1 MFFAAKPFSKIRQ
14 FVLLSMAAVLVGC
27 ASIPAGVD
35 PSPNDPWE
43 PFNRS
48 VFEFN
53 EGLDAYLLKPVVA
66 GYRFVLP
73 EFVREGIYNFFSNYG
88 DIYNVAY
95 NLLQGK
101 PGYAFNDLMR
111 VVVNTTMGLGG
122 FIDLAT
128 PGGLE
133 KHKEDWGQTLGVWGV
148 PSGPYVV
155 LPFFGPSNVR
165 DTFGTVADL
174 ESDYLFRLLPDVA
187 LRNSITGLRVVNA
200 RNTYYEA
207 GDLLDGAAIDKYS
220 FMRDAYI
227 QRREYQINEGRDD
240 EEPQM
245 PVYENPYECERA
257 KISPNEITRAR
268 WIYEEL
274 QMDF

>member
-1 MFFAAKPFSKIRQ
+1 MLLLAKLKRI
-14 FVLLSMAAVLVGC
+14 VLLGLIGVMVGC
-27 ASIPAGVD
+27 ASIPAGVAH
-35 PSPNDPWE
+35 SPHDPWE

-73 EFVREGIYNFFSNYG
+73 EFVRDGIYNFFSNYS
-88 DIYNVAY
+88 DIYTALQ

-101 PGYAFNDLMR
+101 PDYAFIDLMR
-111 VVVNTTMGLGG
+111 VVVNTTFGLGG
-122 FIDLAT
+122 LIDMAT
-128 PGGLE
+128 PGGLP
-133 KHKEDWGQTLGVWGV
+133 KHKEDWGQTFGVWGI

-155 LPFFGPSNVR
+155 LPFFGPSSVR
-165 DTFGTVADL
+165 DTFGTAADL

-187 LRNSITGLRVVNA
+187 LRNSLTGLRVVNA

-220 FMRDAYI
+220 FVRAAYI
-227 QRREYQINEGRDD
+227 QRRAYPINEGRDD
-240 EEPQM
+240 E
-245 PVYENPYECERA
+245 
-257 KISPNEITRAR
+257 
-268 WIYEEL
+268 
-274 QMDF
+274 

>member
-1 MFFAAKPFSKIRQ
+1 MFLVVKFMSKIRQ
-14 FVLLSMAAVLVGC
+14 YVLLCMAAMLVGC
-27 ASIPAGVD
+27 ASIPAGVE
-35 PSPNDPWE
+35 PSPHDPWE
-43 PFNRS
+43 SFNRS

-101 PGYAFNDLMR
+101 PGYAFSDLMR

-148 PSGPYVV
+148 PAGPYVV
-155 LPFFGPSNVR
+155 LPFFGPSNLR

-174 ESDYLFRLLPDVA
+174 ESDYLFRLLPNVA

-245 PVYENPYECERA
+245 PVYENPY
-257 KISPNEITRAR
+257 
-268 WIYEEL
+268 
-274 QMDF
+274 Q

>member
-245 PVYENPYECERA
+245 PVYENPYE
-257 KISPNEITRAR
+257 
-268 WIYEEL
+268 
-274 QMDF
+274 

>member
-1 MFFAAKPFSKIRQ
+1 MSLLANIKRI
-14 FVLLSMAAVLVGC
+14 VLLGLVGTMVGC
-27 ASIPAGVD
+27 ASIPAGVA
-35 PSPNDPWE
+35 PSPHDPWE

-73 EFVREGIYNFFSNYG
+73 EFVRDGIYNFFSNYS
-88 DIYNVAY
+88 DIYTALQ

-101 PGYAFNDLMR
+101 PDYAFSDLMR
-111 VVVNTTMGLGG
+111 VVVNTTFGLGG
-122 FIDLAT
+122 LIDMAT
-128 PGGLE
+128 PGGLP
-133 KHKEDWGQTLGVWGV
+133 KHKEDWGQTFGVWGI

-165 DTFGTVADL
+165 DTFGTAADL

-187 LRNSITGLRVVNA
+187 LRNSLTGLRVVNA

-220 FMRDAYI
+220 FVRDAYI
-227 QRREYQINEGRDD
+227 QRRQYQINEGRED
-240 EEPQM
+240 EEVLM
-245 PVYENPYECERA
+245 PPYQNPYE
-257 KISPNEITRAR
+257 
-268 WIYEEL
+268 
-274 QMDF
+274 

>member
-1 MFFAAKPFSKIRQ
+1 MML
-14 FVLLSMAAVLVGC
+14 FVLRKIKQAILLGSVVSMVGC
-27 ASIPAGVD
+27 ASIPAGSER
-35 PSPNDPWE
+35 SPQDPWE

-53 EGLDAYLLKPVVA
+53 EGLDTYLLKPVVA
-66 GYRFVLP
+66 GYRFILP
-73 EFVREGIYNFFSNYG
+73 EFVRDGIYNFFSNYS
-88 DIYNVAY
+88 DIYTALY

-101 PGYAFNDLMR
+101 PDYAFNDFMR

-122 FIDLAT
+122 LIDLAT

-220 FMRDAYI
+220 FVRDAYI
-227 QRREYQINEGRDD
+227 QRRAYQINEGRDD

-245 PVYENPYECERA
+245 PVYENPY
-257 KISPNEITRAR
+257 
-268 WIYEEL
+268 
-274 QMDF
+274 Q

>member
-1 MFFAAKPFSKIRQ
+1 MI
-14 FVLLSMAAVLVGC
+14 LLVMRKVKMAILLGLIASLIGC
-27 ASIPAGVD
+27 ASIPAGEER
-35 PSPNDPWE
+35 SPQDPWE

-73 EFVREGIYNFFSNYG
+73 EFVRDGVYNFFSNYN
-88 DIYNVAY
+88 DIYTALF

-101 PGYAFNDLMR
+101 PDYAFNDLMR

-122 FIDLAT
+122 LIDLAT

-174 ESDYLFRLLPDVA
+174 ESDYLFSFVKDIG

-227 QRREYQINEGRDD
+227 QRRAYQINEGRDD

-245 PVYENPYECERA
+245 PVYENPY
-257 KISPNEITRAR
+257 
-268 WIYEEL
+268 
-274 QMDF
+274 Q

>member
-1 MFFAAKPFSKIRQ
+1 M
-14 FVLLSMAAVLVGC
+14 LLVPSLINKMKRFLLLCMATVLVGC
-27 ASIPAGVD
+27 ASIPAGVE
-35 PSPNDPWE
+35 PSPQDPWE
-43 PFNRS
+43 SFNRS

-73 EFVREGIYNFFSNYG
+73 EFVREGIYNFFSNYN
-88 DIYNVAY
+88 DIYTALF

-101 PGYAFNDLMR
+101 PGYAFNDFMR
-111 VVVNTTMGLGG
+111 VAVNTTMGLGG
-122 FIDLAT
+122 LLDLAT

-148 PSGPYVV
+148 PAGPYVV

-227 QRREYQINEGRDD
+227 QRRQYQINEGRDD

-245 PVYENPYECERA
+245 PVYENPYE
-257 KISPNEITRAR
+257 
-268 WIYEEL
+268 
-274 QMDF
+274 

>member
-1 MFFAAKPFSKIRQ
+1 MIGWVSRLKYAVVIGF
-14 FVLLSMAAVLVGC
+14 AAVLVGC
-27 ASIPAGVD
+27 ASIPAGVE

-73 EFVREGIYNFFSNYG
+73 EFVREGIYNFFSNYN
-88 DIYNVAY
+88 DIYTALN

-101 PGYAFNDLMR
+101 PAYAFNDLMR
-111 VVVNTTMGLGG
+111 VVVNTTFGLGG
-122 FIDLAT
+122 FIDMAT

-133 KHKEDWGQTLGVWGV
+133 KHKEDWGQTFGVWGF

-155 LPFFGPSNVR
+155 LPFFGPSSVR

-174 ESDYLFRLLPDVA
+174 ETDYLFKYIPDVG

-227 QRREYQINEGRDD
+227 QRREYQINEGRED
-240 EEPQM
+240 EEPPM
-245 PVYENPYECERA
+245 PPYMNAYE
-257 KISPNEITRAR
+257 
-268 WIYEEL
+268 
-274 QMDF
+274 

>member
-1 MFFAAKPFSKIRQ
+1 MMGWVAKLKYALVIGF
-14 FVLLSMAAVLVGC
+14 AAVLVGC
-27 ASIPAGVD
+27 ASIPAGVE

-53 EGLDAYLLKPVVA
+53 EGLDAYFLKPVVA
-66 GYRFVLP
+66 CYRFVLP
-73 EFVREGIYNFFSNYG
+73 DFVRDGIYNFFSNYS
-88 DIYNVAY
+88 DIYTALN

-101 PGYAFNDLMR
+101 PAYAFNDLMR
-111 VVVNTTMGLGG
+111 VVVNTTFGLGG
-122 FIDLAT
+122 LIDMAT

-133 KHKEDWGQTLGVWGV
+133 KHKEDWGQTFGVWGV

-155 LPFFGPSNVR
+155 LPFFGPSSVR

-174 ESDYLFRLLPDVA
+174 ETDYLFKYIPDVG
-187 LRNSITGLRVVNA
+187 LRNSITALRVVNA

-227 QRREYQINEGRDD
+227 QRREYQINEGRED
-240 EEPQM
+240 EEPPM
-245 PVYENPYECERA
+245 PAYMNAYE
-257 KISPNEITRAR
+257 
-268 WIYEEL
+268 
-274 QMDF
+274 

>member
-1 MFFAAKPFSKIRQ
+1 MFFAVKFLRKIRQ
-14 FVLLSMAAVLVGC
+14 FTLLCIAVTLVGC
-27 ASIPAGVD
+27 ASIPAGIER
-35 PSPNDPWE
+35 SSNDPWE

-73 EFVREGIYNFFSNYG
+73 EFVRDGIYNFFSNYS
-88 DIYNVAY
+88 DIYTALQ

-101 PGYAFNDLMR
+101 PSYAFNDFMR

-122 FIDLAT
+122 FLDLAT

-133 KHKEDWGQTLGVWGV
+133 KHKEDWGQTFGVWGL

-155 LPFFGPSNVR
+155 LPFFGPSSVR

-174 ESDYLFRLLPDVA
+174 ESDYLFKYVKDVG

-220 FMRDAYI
+220 FVRDAYI
-227 QRREYQINEGRDD
+227 QRRAYQINEGRDD

-245 PVYENPYECERA
+245 PVYENPY
-257 KISPNEITRAR
+257 
-268 WIYEEL
+268 
-274 QMDF
+274 Q

>member
-1 MFFAAKPFSKIRQ
+1 M
-14 FVLLSMAAVLVGC
+14 LLVPSLINKMKRFLLLCMAAALVGC
-27 ASIPAGVD
+27 ASIPAGVE
-35 PSPNDPWE
+35 PSPQDPWE

-73 EFVREGIYNFFSNYG
+73 EFVREGIYNFFSNYN
-88 DIYNVAY
+88 DIYTALY

-101 PGYAFNDLMR
+101 PGYAFNDFMR
-111 VVVNTTMGLGG
+111 VAVNTTMGLGG
-122 FIDLAT
+122 LLDLAT

-148 PSGPYVV
+148 PAGPYVV

-227 QRREYQINEGRDD
+227 QRRQYQINEGRDD

-245 PVYENPYECERA
+245 PVYENPYE
-257 KISPNEITRAR
+257 
-268 WIYEEL
+268 
-274 QMDF
+274 

>member
-1 MFFAAKPFSKIRQ
+1 MLSAVKFISRARQ
-14 FVLLSMAAVLVGC
+14 CVLFCIASALVGC
-27 ASIPAGVD
+27 ASIPAGVQ
-35 PSPNDPWE
+35 PSPQDPWE
-43 PFNRS
+43 SFNRS

-53 EGLDAYLLKPVVA
+53 EGLDAYVLKPVVA

-73 EFVREGIYNFFSNYG
+73 EFVREGIYNFFSNYS
-88 DIYNVAY
+88 DIYTALY

-101 PGYAFNDLMR
+101 PAYAFNDFMR

-122 FIDLAT
+122 LLDLAT
-128 PGGLE
+128 PAGLE

-148 PSGPYVV
+148 PAGPYVV

-165 DTFGTVADL
+165 DTFGTAADL

-187 LRNSITGLRVVNA
+187 LRNSLTGLRVVNA

-227 QRREYQINEGRDD
+227 QRRQYQINEGRDD
-240 EEPQM
+240 EEPTP
-245 PVYENPYECERA
+245 PVYQNPYE
-257 KISPNEITRAR
+257 
-268 WIYEEL
+268 
-274 QMDF
+274 

>member
-1 MFFAAKPFSKIRQ
+1 MLSVVKFISRARQ
-14 FVLLSMAAVLVGC
+14 CALFCIASALVGC
-27 ASIPAGVD
+27 ASIPAGVQ
-35 PSPNDPWE
+35 PSPQDPWE
-43 PFNRS
+43 SFNRS

-53 EGLDAYLLKPVVA
+53 EGLDAYVLKPVVT

-73 EFVREGIYNFFSNYG
+73 EFVREGIYNFFSNYS
-88 DIYNVAY
+88 DIYTALY

-101 PGYAFNDLMR
+101 PAYAFNDFMR
-111 VVVNTTMGLGG
+111 VVVNTTFGLGG
-122 FIDLAT
+122 LIDMAT

-148 PSGPYVV
+148 PAGPYVV

-165 DTFGTVADL
+165 DTFGTAADL

-187 LRNSITGLRVVNA
+187 LRNSLTGLRVVNA

-220 FMRDAYI
+220 FVRDAYI
-227 QRREYQINEGRDD
+227 QRRQYQINEGRDD
-240 EEPQM
+240 EESPP
-245 PVYENPYECERA
+245 PVYQNPYE
-257 KISPNEITRAR
+257 
-268 WIYEEL
+268 
-274 QMDF
+274 

>member
-1 MFFAAKPFSKIRQ
+1 MQCLVKLKRFF
-14 FVLLSMAAVLVGC
+14 LLGLVVGMVGC
-27 ASIPAGVD
+27 ASIPAGVE
-35 PSPNDPWE
+35 PSPHDPWE

-73 EFVREGIYNFFSNYG
+73 EFVRDGIYNFFSNYS
-88 DIYNVAY
+88 DIYTALQ

-101 PGYAFNDLMR
+101 PDYAFSDLMR
-111 VVVNTTMGLGG
+111 VVVNTTFGLGG
-122 FIDLAT
+122 LIDMAT
-128 PGGLE
+128 PGGLP
-133 KHKEDWGQTLGVWGV
+133 KHKEDWGQTFGVWGI

-165 DTFGTVADL
+165 DTFGTAADL
-174 ESDYLFRLLPDVA
+174 ESDYLFAYVKDIG

-227 QRREYQINEGRDD
+227 QRREYQINEGREDR
-240 EEPQM
+240 EPLM
-245 PVYENPYECERA
+245 PVYENPYE
-257 KISPNEITRAR
+257 
-268 WIYEEL
+268 
-274 QMDF
+274 

>member
-1 MFFAAKPFSKIRQ
+1 MLSVVKFISKLRQ
-14 FVLLSMAAVLVGC
+14 CILLCMAAALVGC
-27 ASIPAGVD
+27 ASIPSGVE
-35 PSPNDPWE
+35 PSPHDPWE

-73 EFVREGIYNFFSNYG
+73 EFVRDGIYNFFSNYG
-88 DIYNVAY
+88 DIYNIFY

-101 PGYAFNDLMR
+101 PGYAFNDFMR
-111 VVVNTTMGLGG
+111 VAVNTTMGLGG

-133 KHKEDWGQTLGVWGV
+133 KHKEDWGQTFGVWGV
-148 PSGPYVV
+148 PAGPYVV

-174 ESDYLFRLLPDVA
+174 ESDYLFKYVKDVG
-187 LRNSITGLRVVNA
+187 LRNSITGLRVINA

-227 QRREYQINEGRDD
+227 QRRQYQINEGRDD

-245 PVYENPYECERA
+245 PVYENPY
-257 KISPNEITRAR
+257 
-268 WIYEEL
+268 
-274 QMDF
+274 Q

>member
-1 MFFAAKPFSKIRQ
+1 M
-14 FVLLSMAAVLVGC
+14 LCMAATLVGC
-27 ASIPAGVD
+27 ASIPAGVE
-35 PSPNDPWE
+35 PSPHDPWE

-73 EFVREGIYNFFSNYG
+73 EFVRDGIYNFFSNYG
-88 DIYNVAY
+88 DIYNIFY

-101 PGYAFNDLMR
+101 PGFAFNDFMR
-111 VVVNTTMGLGG
+111 VAVNTTMGLGG

-133 KHKEDWGQTLGVWGV
+133 KHKEDWGQTFGVWGV
-148 PSGPYVV
+148 PAGPYVV

-174 ESDYLFRLLPDVA
+174 ESDYLFKYVKDVG
-187 LRNSITGLRVVNA
+187 LRNSITGLRVINA

-227 QRREYQINEGRDD
+227 QRRQYQINEGRDD

-245 PVYENPYECERA
+245 PVYENPY
-257 KISPNEITRAR
+257 
-268 WIYEEL
+268 
-274 QMDF
+274 Q

>member
-1 MFFAAKPFSKIRQ
+1 MMLFFIRKLKTAI
-14 FVLLSMAAVLVGC
+14 LLGLTASLIGC
-27 ASIPAGVD
+27 ASIPAGVER
-35 PSPNDPWE
+35 SPQDPWE

-53 EGLDAYLLKPVVA
+53 EGLDAYALKPVVA

-73 EFVREGIYNFFSNYG
+73 EFVRDGIYNFFSNYS
-88 DIYNVAY
+88 DIYTALY
-95 NLLQGK
+95 NLLQGR
-101 PGYAFNDLMR
+101 PGYAFNDFMR

-122 FIDLAT
+122 LLDLAT

-133 KHKEDWGQTLGVWGV
+133 KHKEDWGQTFGVWGV

-174 ESDYLFRLLPDVA
+174 QSDYLFSFVKDIG
-187 LRNSITGLRVVNA
+187 LRNSITGLRVINA

-220 FMRDAYI
+220 FVRDAYI
-227 QRREYQINEGRDD
+227 QRRAYQINEGRDD
-240 EEPQM
+240 EEPSM
-245 PVYENPYECERA
+245 PVYENPY
-257 KISPNEITRAR
+257 
-268 WIYEEL
+268 
-274 QMDF
+274 Q

>member
-1 MFFAAKPFSKIRQ
+1 MLSSVVKFISRTRRC
-14 FVLLSMAAVLVGC
+14 LLLCVASVLVGC
-27 ASIPAGVD
+27 ASIPAGVE
-35 PSPNDPWE
+35 PSPQDPWE
-43 PFNRS
+43 RFNRS

-73 EFVREGIYNFFSNYG
+73 EFVREGIYNFFSNYN
-88 DIYNVAY
+88 DIYTALQNM
-95 NLLQGK
+95 LQGK
-101 PGYAFNDLMR
+101 PDFAFNDLMR
-111 VVVNTTMGLGG
+111 VVVNTTFGLAGL
-122 FIDLAT
+122 IDMAT

-133 KHKEDWGQTLGVWGV
+133 KHKEDWGQTFGVWGV
-148 PSGPYVV
+148 PAGPYVV

-187 LRNSITGLRVVNA
+187 LRNSITGLRIVNA

-227 QRREYQINEGRDD
+227 QRRQYQINEGRDD
-240 EEPQM
+240 EEPTM
-245 PVYENPYECERA
+245 PVYQNPYE
-257 KISPNEITRAR
+257 
-268 WIYEEL
+268 
-274 QMDF
+274 

>member
-1 MFFAAKPFSKIRQ
+1 MNAWLSFKRLVVLSLLALMF
-14 FVLLSMAAVLVGC
+14 GC
-27 ASIPAGVD
+27 ASIPAGVP
-35 PSPNDPWE
+35 PSPDDPWE

-53 EGLDAYLLKPVVA
+53 EGLDAYVLKPVVA

-73 EFVREGIYNFFSNYG
+73 EFVREGIYNFFSNYN
-88 DIYNVAY
+88 DIYTALN

-101 PGYAFNDLMR
+101 PDYAFNDLMR

-122 FIDLAT
+122 LVDLAT

-133 KHKEDWGQTLGVWGV
+133 KHKEDFGQTFGVWGV

-155 LPFFGPSNVR
+155 LPFFGPSSVR

-174 ESDYLFRLLPDVA
+174 ETDYLFKYIPNVG
-187 LRNSITGLRVVNA
+187 LRNSLTGLRVVNA

-220 FMRDAYI
+220 FLRDAYI
-227 QRREYQINEGRDD
+227 QRRKYQINEGRDD

-245 PVYENPYECERA
+245 PVYENPYE
-257 KISPNEITRAR
+257 
-268 WIYEEL
+268 
-274 QMDF
+274 

>member
-1 MFFAAKPFSKIRQ
+1 MLLAVRLYSKIKRV
-14 FVLLSMAAVLVGC
+14 VLLVVTTALVGC
-27 ASIPAGVD
+27 ASIPAGVE
-35 PSPNDPWE
+35 PSPHDPWE
-43 PFNRS
+43 SFNRS

-66 GYRFVLP
+66 GYRFILP
-73 EFVREGIYNFFSNYG
+73 EFVRQGIYNFFSNYN
-88 DIYNVAY
+88 DIYTALF
-95 NLLQGK
+95 NLLQGRLD
-101 PGYAFNDLMR
+101 YAFNDLMR
-111 VVVNTTMGLGG
+111 VAVNTTMGLGG
-122 FIDLAT
+122 LLDLAT

-148 PSGPYVV
+148 PAGPYVV

-165 DTFGTVADL
+165 DAFGTVADL
-174 ESDYLFRLLPDVA
+174 ESDYLFRFLPDVA
-187 LRNSITGLRVVNA
+187 LRNSVTGLRVVNE

-227 QRREYQINEGRDD
+227 QRREYQINEGREG

-245 PVYENPYECERA
+245 PVYENPY
-257 KISPNEITRAR
+257 
-268 WIYEEL
+268 
-274 QMDF
+274 Q

>member
-1 MFFAAKPFSKIRQ
+1 MFLVVGQINKMKRFF
-14 FVLLSMAAVLVGC
+14 LLCMAAVLVGC
-27 ASIPAGVD
+27 ASIPAGVE
-35 PSPNDPWE
+35 PSPQDPWE
-43 PFNRS
+43 SFNRS

-73 EFVREGIYNFFSNYG
+73 EFVREGIYNFFSNYN
-88 DIYNVAY
+88 DIYTALY

-101 PGYAFNDLMR
+101 PGFAFNDFMR
-111 VVVNTTMGLGG
+111 VAVNTTMGLGG
-122 FIDLAT
+122 LLDLAT

-148 PSGPYVV
+148 PAGPYVV

-174 ESDYLFRLLPDVA
+174 ESDYLFRLLPNVA

-227 QRREYQINEGRDD
+227 QRRQYQINEGRDD
-240 EEPQM
+240 EEPLM
-245 PVYENPYECERA
+245 PVYENPYE
-257 KISPNEITRAR
+257 
-268 WIYEEL
+268 
-274 QMDF
+274 